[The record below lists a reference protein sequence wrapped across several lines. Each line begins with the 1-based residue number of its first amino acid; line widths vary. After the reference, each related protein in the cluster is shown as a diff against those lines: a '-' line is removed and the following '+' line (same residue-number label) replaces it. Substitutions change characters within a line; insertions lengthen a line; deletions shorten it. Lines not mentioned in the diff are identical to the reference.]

1 MTKTDSRVIEGRARP
16 LANYPHVKQV
26 GDWVFI
32 SGTSAR
38 QSDDS
43 ILGAEVDASGTTRL
57 DAGLQVR
64 ATIENLRTS
73 LKAIGADLE
82 DLVDVTCFLVSMD
95 DFPAFNEVYNTY
107 FDASGPTR
115 TTVAVH
121 QLPHPHFLIEIKA
134 TAHKISGPETP
145 AGDGG

>member
-1 MTKTDSRVIEGRARP
+1 MAKTDSRVIEGRARP

-38 QSDDS
+38 QADDS
-43 ILGAEVDASGTTRL
+43 ILGAEVDATGAVRL
-57 DAGLQVR
+57 DAGQQAR

-73 LKAIGADLE
+73 LKAVGADLE
-82 DLVDVTCFLVSMD
+82 DLVDITCFLVSMD
-95 DFPAFNEVYNTY
+95 DFPAFNRVYNTY

-121 QLPHPHFLIEIKA
+121 QLPHPNFLIEIKA
-134 TAHKISGPETP
+134 TAHKSSGPGTP
-145 AGDGG
+145 AGAGG